1 MQTLRKNDYNYVFTD
16 PATCYLIGYKENF

>member
-16 PATCYLIGYKENF
+16 PATCYLIGKENL